1 MRCFI
6 TTLDKDL
13 HAAAVAS
20 ELRARGHS
28 VFVHYGEDFP
38 AIQPVSIRF
47 GSNREAADASADLRE
62 RVDLAAFDTVWNRR
76 RIAYA
81 LPERLHPD
89 DRDFA
94 RKELRAFTEGLWD
107 LVSPA
112 AFWVNPLSVAAKAK
126 RKIAQLVAARAC
138 GLHVPETLMSNDPDE
153 IRAFVRAHG
162 GAVYKSFMPAF
173 WEQPQAFRSLFATVV
188 GERDLGDDDALSL
201 CPGIYQ
207 VPVRAEYELRVTVF
221 GRNLFALQHARPEGA
236 RGIDARAGHLDGMR
250 TAPYVLPDAL
260 REKLMAFMAAMDL
273 RFACFD
279 ILAMPGG
286 DYCFLEANE
295 AGQFLWVEQ
304 LQPEI
309 PMLDA
314 FCSYLERADD
324 DYLHVPG
331 TRPVRLRD
339 RLESVDYEAVRARC
353 AAEGP
358 AAGTP
363 LFVGA

>member
-6 TTLDKDL
+6 TTLGNDL

-38 AIQPVSIRF
+38 AVQPVSIRF
-47 GSNREAADASADLRE
+47 GSNRESAETGAGARG

-81 LPERLHPD
+81 LPDRLHPD

-112 AFWVNPLSVAAKAK
+112 AFWVNPLSAAAKAK

-138 GLHVPETLMSNDPDE
+138 GMPVPETLMSNDPDE

-188 GERDLGDDDALSL
+188 GEHDLGDDDALSL

-207 VPVRAEYELRVTVF
+207 VPVRAAYELRVTVF
-221 GRNLFALQHARPEGA
+221 GRNAFALQHARPDSA

-250 TAPYVLPDAL
+250 TASYALPGAL
-260 REKLMAFMAAMDL
+260 RERLMAFMATMDL

-324 DYLHVPG
+324 DYVYAPG
-331 TRPVRLRD
+331 ARPVRLGD
-339 RLESVDYEAVRARC
+339 RLHSADYEAARDRR
-353 AAEGP
+353 AAEDL
-358 AAGTP
+358 AADTP